1 MKTQALQFDTLV
13 VGGGI
18 GGLTSALDLA
28 DQGFQVAVAEREA
41 SIGGVMIALS
51 KVFPTLDCASCITTP
66 RMAAAAHHPNIEI
79 LTYTEVNSI
88 TRDGHL
94 FRANLTKK
102 PRYVDEHLC
111 IGCRQCEYVCPV
123 DVPHEFEGGL
133 GARKAIYVPFATAI
147 PQKAVLDTDDCML
160 CGSCEKVCP
169 THAVDYFQHPE
180 AITVTAKSVILATG
194 FQLIPK
200 DAKKEYSP
208 DGNLNI
214 LTSLQMERLLSPHG
228 PYGRVIRPSDGKVPD
243 SIAYVQC
250 AGSRDQSLGISYCSR
265 VCCMY
270 AIKQAMLIA
279 GALPIADVTIYYM
292 DIRAF
297 GKGYEEFYQ
306 NAKAMG
312 IGFVKAKVAKI
323 AEDEEHNLTVR
334 VELMEEDG
342 RVEERAH
349 DLVVLSLGM
358 VPGCNPQ
365 EFVQIQRDDD
375 GFVKCA
381 QPKLA
386 PALTD
391 QEGVFVAGTASGPKD
406 IVDTIAKAGS
416 AAIEAAN
423 YMHSLV
429 PSLSA
434 GTGIMDQGAQI
445 SDERA
450 AG

>member
-18 GGLTSALDLA
+18 GGLASALDLA
-28 DQGFQVAVAEREA
+28 DQGFQVAVVEREP

-79 LTYTEVNSI
+79 LTYTEVDSI
-88 TRDGHL
+88 TRNGSV
-94 FRANLTKK
+94 FRANLTRK
-102 PRYVDEHLC
+102 PRYVDESLC

-123 DVPHEFEGGL
+123 DLPHEFEGGL
-133 GARKAIYVPFATAI
+133 GARKAICVPFATAI
-147 PQKAVLDTDDCML
+147 PQKAVLDADNCML

-169 THAVDYFQHPE
+169 THAVDYFQQPE
-180 AITVTAKSVILATG
+180 EITVEAASVILATG
-194 FQLIPK
+194 FQLTPK
-200 DAKKEYSP
+200 DGKKEYAPKGSV
-208 DGNLNI
+208 NI
-214 LTSLQMERLLSPHG
+214 LSSLQMERLLSPHG

-250 AGSRDQSLGISYCSR
+250 AGSRDQSLGVSYCSR

-270 AIKQAMLIA
+270 AIKQAMLLS

-312 IGFVKAKVAKI
+312 IEFVKAKVAKI

-342 RVEERAH
+342 RVEERSH

-365 EFVQIQRDDD
+365 DFIEVGQADD

-381 QPKLA
+381 APKTA

-391 QEGVFVAGTASGPKD
+391 QEGVFVAGTAAGPKD

-416 AAIEAAN
+416 AAMEAAN
-423 YMHSLV
+423 YLRSV
-429 PSLSA
+429 ENALSA
-434 GTGIMDQGAQI
+434 KRGAMEETVQESI
-445 SDERA
+445 ERA
-450 AG
+450 VG